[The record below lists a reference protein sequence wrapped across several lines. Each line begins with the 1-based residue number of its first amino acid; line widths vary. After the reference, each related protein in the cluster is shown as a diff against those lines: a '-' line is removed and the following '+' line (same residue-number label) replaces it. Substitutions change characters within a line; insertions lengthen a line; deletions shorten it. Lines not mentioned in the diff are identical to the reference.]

1 MKTIEQLNL
10 KGQRALIRV
19 DFNVPLDE
27 GIVDDNFRIRAA
39 LPTIKYCVEQGAAV
53 VLMSHL
59 GRPKGQVVQDLT
71 MLPVA
76 EELESLAKRAIVF
89 SQDCVSD
96 QAIGVSVGLEPG
108 QIHLLENLRFYPGEE
123 SNDPEFSGKLAQHGT
138 VYINDAFGTA
148 HRAHASNV
156 GVVSH
161 FREKGIGFLMA
172 KELEFLRD
180 RLETPEKPF
189 TVVLGGAKVAGKLEL
204 IRKLIAKADRLVIG
218 GGMAFTFLK
227 AQGAQVG
234 RSLVDA
240 SLLDEA
246 ADILRIAESQGIEIF
261 LPRDVAAAAS
271 LEKGVAWGVTPLDGL
286 KADEM
291 GVDIGPETCMEF
303 AEALDGAATIF
314 WNGPMGVFE
323 NPAYQTGTEMIM
335 SVIASATSTGAVSI
349 VGGGDS
355 ASAIEKLS
363 DPRYFTHISTGGGAS
378 LELLSGNV
386 LPALEVLA

>member
-76 EELESLAKRAIVF
+76 EELESLVKRAIVF